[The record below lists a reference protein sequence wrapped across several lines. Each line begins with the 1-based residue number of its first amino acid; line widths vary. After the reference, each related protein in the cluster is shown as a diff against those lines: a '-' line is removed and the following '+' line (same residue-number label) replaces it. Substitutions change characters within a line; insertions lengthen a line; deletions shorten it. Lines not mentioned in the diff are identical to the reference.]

1 MSTIHAWVATA
12 AGENLVRQQIDLGP
26 LGAEDVEVM
35 VEHCGMCHSDISV
48 LDNDWGFS
56 QFPAVLGHEVVGR
69 VVAVGA
75 SAKGL
80 SIGQKVGVG
89 WTSGSCMHCRQCKSG
104 DQHLCHQAQPTI
116 VGHRGGF
123 ASHIRAHWAWAIPL
137 PENLNFGKTSAL

>member
-1 MSTIHAWVATA
+1 MSTIQAWVATA

-80 SIGQKVGVG
+80 
-89 WTSGSCMHCRQCKSG
+89 
-104 DQHLCHQAQPTI
+104 
-116 VGHRGGF
+116 
-123 ASHIRAHWAWAIPL
+123 
-137 PENLNFGKTSAL
+137 